1 MADAIEVRAAAN
13 SAPSGRDYRS
23 EIDLLLAKAD
33 GLREEAE
40 AMDMTSAANE
50 CLERGRKHSL
60 TAQELGET
68 SAASASEK
76 VILRRG
82 FVLLPIQLILFVWL
96 QIASQQDRFKT
107 SLIVDGID
115 LDDELVESAAPRPV
129 AVRPVNKYSQIMNS
143 HKEQQLQ
150 GSSQV
155 NSTDSTR

>member
-1 MADAIEVRAAAN
+1 MADAREVRAAAN

-33 GLREEAE
+33 ELREEAE
-40 AMDMTSAANE
+40 AMDMASAANE
-50 CLERGRKHSL
+50 CLERGIKHSL

-76 VILRRG
+76 
-82 FVLLPIQLILFVWL
+82 
-96 QIASQQDRFKT
+96 IASQQDRFKT

-143 HKEQQLQ
+143 RKEQQLQ